1 MIGQYDH
8 FSHPFFCIA
17 LNLNLLY
24 KLQLKTWVLYDGFQF
39 GFLVI

>member
-8 FSHPFFCIA
+8 FSIHFFHIT

-24 KLQLKTWVLYDGFQF
+24 KLQLKTWVLYDGFDL
-39 GFLVI
+39 GFW